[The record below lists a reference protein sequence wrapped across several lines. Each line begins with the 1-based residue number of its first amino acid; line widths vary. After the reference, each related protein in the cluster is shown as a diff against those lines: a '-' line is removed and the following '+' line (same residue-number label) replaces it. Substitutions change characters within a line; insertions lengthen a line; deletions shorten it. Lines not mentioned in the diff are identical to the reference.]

1 MIDVAYAMGP
11 QSGADGGGGIMGA
24 MLPFLLMFLILYF
37 LLIRPQQKRQKK
49 HQEML
54 DQLKNGD
61 RVVTSGGILGT
72 ITGLKADMVV
82 VKIADNVKVEVQRS
96 SISNVIGKKG
106 EKQEAE

>member
-1 MIDVAYAMGP
+1 VIDVAYAMGP
-11 QSGADGGGGIMGA
+11 QAGADGGGIMGA

-37 LLIRPQQKRQKK
+37 LLIRPQQKRQKN

-82 VKIADNVKVEVQRS
+82 VKIAENVKVEVQRS
-96 SISNVIGKKG
+96 SISNLVGKKG
-106 EKQEAE
+106 EKLEAE